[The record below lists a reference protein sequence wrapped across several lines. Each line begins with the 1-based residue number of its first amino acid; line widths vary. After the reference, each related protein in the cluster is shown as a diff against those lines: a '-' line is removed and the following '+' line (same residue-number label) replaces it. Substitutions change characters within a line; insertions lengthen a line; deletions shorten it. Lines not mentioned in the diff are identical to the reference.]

1 MNLHGIVSG
10 AIGTINPN
18 VTVSIE
24 VSTGTTML
32 DDGTRVPKYA
42 SPVTVLAQIQPL
54 TGGDL
59 RQLESLNLQGDFQG
73 IYISGNIDGLVRADN
88 KGGDKITFPDGRV
101 YLVTTVLESWP
112 DWTKCAVTLQNGA

>member
-42 SPVTVLAQIQPL
+42 SPVAVLAQIQPL